1 MQLRTLNAQ
10 ALTALYQTELVR
22 AFPPTELKPLK
33 SMLTLMEQGRYEAL
47 GMYDEDGLH
56 GYALFWLEP
65 GIPFALLDYFG
76 TLEGQR
82 GSGLGTKMLDL
93 LAEHYR
99 NYRGIFGEAEG
110 VFSPDPEEAK
120 LLAAAP
126 KAARDAALDAV
137 DAVII
142 QIVDVARKQEEVQPT
157 YEALK
162 LAREG
167 MKWAEKPATEPA
179 TETTPTTGDDFE
191 EVGCEGVI
199 GATAVVITAVLGL
212 GVTVLG
218 KKH

>member
-82 GSGLGTKMLDL
+82 GSGLGTRMLDL
-93 LAEHYR
+93 LADYYK

-110 VFSPDPEEAK
+110 VFSPDPEEAAVQK
-120 LLAAAP
+120 RRLAFYERNGFRYGGYDCALFGVHYLTLI
-126 KAARDAALDAV
+126 RGDADVSAEELLDAHQRINRSGIPKEAY
-137 DAVII
+137 DRFI
-142 QIVDVARKQEEVQPT
+142 QIPLHEGEAVRVPT
-157 YEALK
+157 DWKE
-162 LAREG
+162 
-167 MKWAEKPATEPA
+167 
-179 TETTPTTGDDFE
+179 D
-191 EVGCEGVI
+191 
-199 GATAVVITAVLGL
+199 
-212 GVTVLG
+212 
-218 KKH
+218 

>member
-82 GSGLGTKMLDL
+82 GSGLGTRMLDL
-93 LAEHYR
+93 LADYYK

-110 VFSPDPEEAK
+110 VFSPDPEEAAVQK
-120 LLAAAP
+120 RRLAFYERNGFRYGGYDCALFGVHYLTLI
-126 KAARDAALDAV
+126 RGDADVSAEELLDAHQRIYRSGIPKEAY
-137 DAVII
+137 DRFI
-142 QIVDVARKQEEVQPT
+142 QIPLHEGEAVRVPT
-157 YEALK
+157 DWKE
-162 LAREG
+162 
-167 MKWAEKPATEPA
+167 
-179 TETTPTTGDDFE
+179 D
-191 EVGCEGVI
+191 
-199 GATAVVITAVLGL
+199 
-212 GVTVLG
+212 
-218 KKH
+218 